1 MSKKE
6 DIKNAIEEGYMRL
19 MDESDNDSLFSEK
32 VSKIVCSVREKFPNS
47 DDEIIDVLE
56 EMRLID
62 KNYTSDLFKA
72 FEYLSDLDNT
82 INAMSE
88 DELKL
93 FAAQSI
99 ISIYEARREK
109 MVKDSIELMIMRFNK
124 EEMKKFIEDKKYAE
138 ENNLFIF
145 ALSLPS
151 NAVTALLCM
160 EMEFKNDP
168 TYIMKHKNDKYIVVN
183 PQDYYKWRNE
193 HGKVKK

>member
-62 KNYTSDLFKA
+62 RQYSNNLFKA
-72 FEYLSDLDNT
+72 FEYLSDLDNR

-88 DELKL
+88 DELKR
-93 FAAQSI
+93 FAAQSV
-99 ISIYEARREK
+99 ISIYEARDEK
-109 MVKDSIELMIMRFNK
+109 VVKDSHELMVMRFNK
-124 EEMKKFIEDKKYAE
+124 EEKKKYIEDSKYAE

-145 ALSLPS
+145 ALALPS
-151 NAVTALLCM
+151 NVVTALLCM
-160 EMEFKNDP
+160 EMEFRNDP
-168 TYIMKHKNDKYIVVN
+168 MYVMKHINDKYIVVD

-193 HGKVKK
+193 HGKVEK